1 MKTLLLSSLL
11 VLPTIVGCVIKD
23 STGTEPQQQETNGTL
38 STYTESAKAD
48 NQGLANIKVE
58 VNDHRSF
65 LVTAEKGQGVDY
77 VSVEQVLAPNG
88 KEVLNWED
96 WYNGKESL
104 TYAFYADV
112 DTVLN
117 YPIRKDEGAL
127 QNGTYTVVVGAY
139 KEQGGG
145 LYYAPSGGV
154 DVTVH
159 RRKDSEPNSGSVK
172 AVVIYAKGLSNNDT
186 VTTGVKDAVA
196 YWKQIWGNKNLELTV
211 RYESSDISTD
221 LPFPGYGDGQSI
233 IQASNM
239 ADGDEIVVIIGESI
253 DGDSRSY
260 LGVSGNIPGTLIPT
274 TRSATVISWL
284 ANAGQDGKFSEE
296 DITLFGETL
305 AHEVGH
311 YVGLFHPVEDGWGFW
326 DAIDDTDRC
335 TSRNQCESALGSNL
349 MFPYPVCSFSD
360 CVAQNDLTSGQQA
373 VMQRYTG
380 TK

>member
-1 MKTLLLSSLL
+1 MKKLLLSSLL
-11 VLPTIVGCVIKD
+11 VLPTILGCTTKD
-23 STGTEPQQQETNGTL
+23 SSNEDDNANL
-38 STYTESAKAD
+38 AVYTQSAKAD
-48 NQGLANIKVE
+48 NSGLVNIDVDI
-58 VNDHRSF
+58 NNHRSF
-65 LVTAEKGQGVDY
+65 MITAEAGQGVDY
-77 VSVEQVLAPNG
+77 VSVEQVYAPNG
-88 KEVLNWED
+88 KMVLNWED
-96 WYNGKESL
+96 WYDGKDSL

-139 KEQGGG
+139 KEQGQG

-159 RRKDSEPNSGSVK
+159 RRKDAEPNSGSIK
-172 AVVIYAKGLSNNDT
+172 AVVVYTKGLSSDPI
-186 VTTGVKDAVA
+186 VSAGVRDAVA
-196 YWKQIWGNKNLELTV
+196 YWKQIWGSKNLELSV
-211 RYESSDISTD
+211 RYESTNISTD
-221 LPFPGYGDGQSI
+221 LPFPGYGNGQPILEAANLTDGE
-233 IQASNM
+233 
-239 ADGDEIVVIIGESI
+239 EIVVMIGESI

-284 ANAGQDGKFSEE
+284 ANAGVDGKFSEE
-296 DITLFGETL
+296 DVRLFGETL

-311 YVGLFHPVEDGWGFW
+311 YVGLFHPVEDGWSYW
-326 DAIDDTDRC
+326 DAISDTDAC
-335 TSRNQCESALGSNL
+335 SSRNQCENALGSNL

-360 CVAQNDLTSGQQA
+360 CVAQNDLSSGQQA